1 VADAPGKLLA
11 YSIVRRGYPAFD
23 GSGAARWGGRWTR
36 AGRAV
41 IHAAET
47 YSLAVLEN
55 LVHFNLGELPLPL
68 PLRLVVVQIRIPPE
82 VSREVLAAADL
93 PGWDGPQPNAI
104 SQEFGDRWY
113 DERRTCV
120 LLVPSRLSPFER
132 NVLIHGDHPDRGSI
146 TVAEPQPAHL
156 DERLQQRLCPR

>member
-1 VADAPGKLLA
+1 MADATEELLA
-11 YSIVRRGYPAFD
+11 YRIVRRGYPVFD

-36 AGRAV
+36 SGRAV

-55 LVHFNLGELPLPL
+55 LVHFNLGELPP
-68 PLRLVVVQIRIPPE
+68 RLVVVQIRIPPS
-82 VSREVLAAADL
+82 VSREDLTATDL

-104 SQEFGDRWY
+104 SQDFGDRWY

-120 LLVPSRLSPFER
+120 LRVPSRLSPFER
-132 NVLIHGDHPDRGSI
+132 NVLIHGEHPDSRAVKMS
-146 TVAEPQPAHL
+146 TPQPAVL
-156 DERLQQRLCPR
+156 DERLRHRLRSHR

>member
-1 VADAPGKLLA
+1 MADAPGKLLA
-11 YSIVRRGYPAFD
+11 YRIARRGYPAFD
-23 GSGAARWGGRWTR
+23 GSGAARCRGRWTR

-55 LVHFNLGELPLPL
+55 LVHFNLGELPP
-68 PLRLVVVQIRIPPE
+68 RLVVVQIRIPPE

-93 PGWDGPQPNAI
+93 PGWDGRQPNAI
-104 SQEFGDRWY
+104 SQDFGDRWY

-132 NVLIHGDHPDRGSI
+132 NVLIHADHPDRAAI
-146 TVAEPQPAHL
+146 TVAGPQPAHL
-156 DERLQQRLCPR
+156 DERRQRRLRNRR